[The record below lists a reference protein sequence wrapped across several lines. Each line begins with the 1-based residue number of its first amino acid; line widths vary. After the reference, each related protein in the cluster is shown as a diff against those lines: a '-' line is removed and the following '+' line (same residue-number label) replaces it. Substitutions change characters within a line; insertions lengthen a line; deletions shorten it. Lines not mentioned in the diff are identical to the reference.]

1 MFLRSLELVCGSN
14 AEKLEAVGCC
24 QAEAVGHLGGILEEQ
39 NAKRSVDGGGLLVR
53 FRRVGWWRRRSR
65 QELRTAAV
73 FDTL

>member
-1 MFLRSLELVCGSN
+1 MFLRSLKLVCGNN

-53 FRRVGWWRRRSR
+53 FHGGWGGGEEGVVRN
-65 QELRTAAV
+65 
-73 FDTL
+73 